1 MLTKKDINLLVEH
14 FVTRT
19 EFDQAI
25 NRIEEKMVT
34 KKENNKLYDLVD
46 KVLGE
51 VKAMRQEQ
59 TINSQ
64 RFDDTDEEIGD
75 LKKRVKKLEDHPSS
89 RQL

>member
-1 MLTKKDINLLVEH
+1 MLTKKDINLPVEH